1 MVKQV
6 ASAPIG
12 VIAEVCVFEAGDV
25 GDELLLVSPLQLAKN
40 TVQASSNVMRN
51 MGCSLKPGAFLNFD
65 PPLLSRNSAYSIFGD
80 VVGRFL
86 FSVRIPGL
94 LYSIGF
100 NIANISGSISQTF

>member
-1 MVKQV
+1 
-6 ASAPIG
+6 
-12 VIAEVCVFEAGDV
+12 
-25 GDELLLVSPLQLAKN
+25 
-40 TVQASSNVMRN
+40 
-51 MGCSLKPGAFLNFD
+51 
-65 PPLLSRNSAYSIFGD
+65 